1 MKLENNK
8 VGLFHYVLTD
18 QDGTQLDASEGTPL
32 AYLHGHQNLIPGL
45 EKELKGKAAG
55 DPFKVTV
62 MAADAYGERDK
73 NMVQAGIPKNLF
85 QGIDNLEVGMHFE
98 AQSDGGVH
106 SVEKWLR

>member
-1 MKLENNK
+1 M
-8 VGLFHYVLTD
+8 
-18 QDGTQLDASEGTPL
+18 
-32 AYLHGHQNLIPGL
+32 IPGL